1 MKLNIR
7 NLIVFIAMGAV
18 ALSCE
23 KTPTFERAEKGPEMK
38 VNSFTESTYM
48 GANIKVNLNL
58 SDADFALSTIKAV
71 LYYGETEVASE
82 TLRTKTEGN
91 YELSIQA
98 PLLKEIPDGTANLVL
113 RAQNVGLGI
122 TETTLDVA
130 LQRLILRH
138 SRS

>member
-7 NLIVFIAMGAV
+7 NLIVFVAMGAV

-23 KTPTFERAEKGPEMK
+23 KTPTFEKAEKGPEMK

-71 LYYGETEVASE
+71 LY
-82 TLRTKTEGN
+82 
-91 YELSIQA
+91 
-98 PLLKEIPDGTANLVL
+98 
-113 RAQNVGLGI
+113 
-122 TETTLDVA
+122 
-130 LQRLILRH
+130 
-138 SRS
+138 